1 MDNLNLNRSTIIIDA
16 ELREKL
22 KTLSIEERTK
32 IINENIELVRTSAG
46 LEMLTLLLLVIDDEI
61 VSMKEAPDDEKQKIA
76 DAQFETLSKNMKDK
90 KFNRTLHKQTR
101 EALKLKR
108 DELIKQGKT
117 AILKRNNT
125 IQVLNI
131 PYYEYLTLS
140 YGPINLFIGYT
151 IIGLY
156 TASDDIGKIL
166 GIVASMTTLIVI
178 SLISSCIYRLLFEP
192 EVEEKDE
199 SK

>member
-1 MDNLNLNRSTIIIDA
+1 MNNLNLNRSTIIIDA

-32 IINENIELVRTSAG
+32 IINENIELIKTSAG
-46 LEMLTLLLLVIDDEI
+46 VEMLTLLLLVIDNKI

-76 DAQFETLSKNMKDK
+76 DAQFKTLSENMKDK

-125 IQVLNI
+125 IQVLNM

-140 YGPINLFIGYT
+140 YGLTNLFIGYT

-166 GIVASMTTLIVI
+166 GIVASMTTLVVI

>member
-1 MDNLNLNRSTIIIDA
+1 
-16 ELREKL
+16 
-22 KTLSIEERTK
+22 
-32 IINENIELVRTSAG
+32 
-46 LEMLTLLLLVIDDEI
+46 
-61 VSMKEAPDDEKQKIA
+61 MKEAPDDEKQKIA
-76 DAQFETLSKNMKDK
+76 DAQFKTLSENMKDK

-125 IQVLNI
+125 IHVLNM

-140 YGPINLFIGYT
+140 YGLTNLFIGYT

-166 GIVASMTTLIVI
+166 GIVASMTTLVVI

-192 EVEEKDE
+192 EVEKKDE
-199 SK
+199 SR